1 MQDLLK
7 RALLP
12 CLFLHQVIKDWH
24 AIRQRL
30 AEPPRKRVKQRDKLN
45 FI

>member
-12 CLFLHQVIKDWH
+12 NLSLLDALKGWRTIC
-24 AIRQRL
+24 QRL
-30 AEPPRKRVKQRDKLN
+30 AEPPRKRQKQRNKLR